1 MLQAITPESKRS
13 QAKALKEEG
22 NDLAKQGEKAEAL
35 KKYEKGIRLLGLLN
49 YELDDEGLK
58 AFEAQT
64 EDGRELLSILAAN
77 AAQMYMDPANRQLSK
92 AIQRCSLA
100 IDANPNNAK
109 ALFRRASAAYDY
121 ADNVAKGADAILA
134 QAQRDIRKFLQM
146 DQENAAGKAL
156 QERLGRKRQALLGP
170 IMRESAKPEPEVEP
184 EWFQQVSQRAIFV
197 CMCGSSAVGRDQI
210 ELPETLLSMASQ
222 AKDKKAISVGVA
234 YVGYKS
240 PDELEMFTE
249 EWQKKYYRMLRLG
262 ERATRIP
269 KPRQV
274 VVHGEVYNVWSLLEG
289 RLRVMRVGET
299 RRNGEKVGVGWM
311 RYCAQLLWHGE
322 PYVYQSCRPYLRFA
336 PMWDE
341 WLRNDLAVALRR
353 SQLKPVISWMSRT
366 HEDERWQWI
375 SELVDV
381 EGNCNVPPG
390 ALAAAAF
397 DKNFGWIRWRRR
409 FFNHS
414 FGIPAPVAYFTPHN
428 SFSTCDILTEV
439 PADPCMNSLH
449 FHGQLTCENVRL
461 HSHGWDVF
469 TPCANLTWETTH
481 DSRQAARGFFRTSA
495 EQIVPGRLLRSWK
508 ESCTW
513 PSSSAATSDMRGVLS
528 LVLVLAAAAVPVTR
542 RVATE
547 DPLRPSCVTVE
558 DPFED
563 LRDVKIYALVYYGRR
578 TYVDILNAYLE
589 RNLRE
594 NGGVLDGVIFAM
606 VKYTMEDMNYLVMLH
621 RRNPKSYIIPWHMQ
635 GGAWDVIWRLADQP
649 GAYYIKIDDDVV
661 YIADGAI
668 AEMIRE
674 KRRGRFLFV
683 SANVVNHGILSA
695 VHQET
700 SAIPHLVKPPI
711 PEGQTPQEQKL
722 GPWIFKSDLMTDPKY
737 RIEHTFYSDCVWRLR
752 MHTFL
757 GRMDICA
764 NGG

>member
-1 MLQAITPESKRS
+1 M
-13 QAKALKEEG
+13 
-22 NDLAKQGEKAEAL
+22 AKQGDKAEAL

-58 AFEAQT
+58 AFDAQT

-121 ADNVAKGADAILA
+121 ADNVAKGADAVLA

-341 WLRNDLAVALRR
+341 WLRNDLAVSLRR
-353 SQLKPVISWMSRT
+353 SQLKPIISWMSRT

-481 DSRQAARGFFRTSA
+481 DSRQIQSRLHGNDQEPFCRDRGPNPDLFA
-495 EQIVPGRLLRSWK
+495 EQKVRADALLDPWENKLTPMDEEIMEMPVPTPVFWTTVRPKEASPWDIGRMVGHRFKKGGKRMVSSFERSCGVDMTRQEVDIK
-508 ESCTW
+508 GKNAGFNGDRDFED
-513 PSSSAATSDMRGVLS
+513 SSAS
-528 LVLVLAAAAVPVTR
+528 LQ
-542 RVATE
+542 
-547 DPLRPSCVTVE
+547 S
-558 DPFED
+558 
-563 LRDVKIYALVYYGRR
+563 
-578 TYVDILNAYLE
+578 
-589 RNLRE
+589 
-594 NGGVLDGVIFAM
+594 
-606 VKYTMEDMNYLVMLH
+606 
-621 RRNPKSYIIPWHMQ
+621 
-635 GGAWDVIWRLADQP
+635 
-649 GAYYIKIDDDVV
+649 
-661 YIADGAI
+661 
-668 AEMIRE
+668 
-674 KRRGRFLFV
+674 RFRQFQ
-683 SANVVNHGILSA
+683 NHDEA
-695 VHQET
+695 
-700 SAIPHLVKPPI
+700 
-711 PEGQTPQEQKL
+711 
-722 GPWIFKSDLMTDPKY
+722 F
-737 RIEHTFYSDCVWRLR
+737 
-752 MHTFL
+752 
-757 GRMDICA
+757 
-764 NGG
+764 